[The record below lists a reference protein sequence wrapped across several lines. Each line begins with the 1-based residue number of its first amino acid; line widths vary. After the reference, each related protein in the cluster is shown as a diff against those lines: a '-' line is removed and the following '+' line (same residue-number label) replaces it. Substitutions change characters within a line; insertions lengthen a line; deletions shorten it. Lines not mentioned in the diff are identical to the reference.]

1 MVCIYCH
8 EKLGVINSRFQKKQN
23 NVWRRRRCPNC
34 GALFTTSESIDLS
47 KVLMIKR
54 PNSQLEP
61 FSREKLFSSIYESC
75 KHRKAPEK
83 DAESLTTTIVT
94 KVFVTNS
101 NAVVELNSI
110 KQLATEVLSNF
121 DKASASHYQAYYC

>member
-1 MVCIYCH
+1 MVCVYCH
-8 EKLGVINSRFQKKQN
+8 EKLGVINSRIQKKQN

-61 FSREKLFSSIYESC
+61 FSREKLLSSIYESC
-75 KHRKAPEK
+75 KHRKTPEK
-83 DAESLTTTIVT
+83 DAESLTATIIT
-94 KVFVTNS
+94 KVFATNS
-101 NAVVELNSI
+101 DATIEINSI
-110 KQLATEVLSNF
+110 KELVTEVLTNF
-121 DKASASHYQAYYC
+121 DKASASHYKAYHC